1 MRPSCHK
8 NVIQWVLLATR
19 REVGMHNGRGS
30 AGFFL
35 AMVLFLLAGPLA
47 ERTGVAVWFAA
58 SGVPIF
64 LAGLLIWVPAGV
76 RRLRTA

>member
-1 MRPSCHK
+1 
-8 NVIQWVLLATR
+8 
-19 REVGMHNGRGS
+19 
-30 AGFFL
+30 
-35 AMVLFLLAGPLA
+35 
-47 ERTGVAVWFAA
+47 VAVWFAA